1 MPAYSEAGWETG
13 PMTELSRADAYASAR
28 GWVDWGL
35 ADDAGRNA
43 AIMDASTWVRAAW
56 IAPSL
61 FTETQDES
69 IQDGVTEAAR
79 LALAGPV
86 FGGAE
91 AGKQTRTSV
100 KAGSVAVT
108 MAEQKATDLQRQR
121 LSLASLLIQAAGA
134 RMRVAS
140 VNVALAKS

>member
-1 MPAYSEAGWETG
+1 MPAYSETGWATG
-13 PMTELSRADAYASAR
+13 PMTDLARADAYASAR

-35 ADDAGRNA
+35 ADDAKRQA

-56 IAPSL
+56 IAPKL
-61 FTETQDES
+61 VTEEQDGT

-86 FGGAE
+86 FGGE
-91 AGKQTRTSV
+91 NAGKQTRTSV

-121 LSLASLLIQAAGA
+121 LSLASLLIQSAGA
-134 RMRVAS
+134 LMRGAS
-140 VNVALAKS
+140 INVRLAKS